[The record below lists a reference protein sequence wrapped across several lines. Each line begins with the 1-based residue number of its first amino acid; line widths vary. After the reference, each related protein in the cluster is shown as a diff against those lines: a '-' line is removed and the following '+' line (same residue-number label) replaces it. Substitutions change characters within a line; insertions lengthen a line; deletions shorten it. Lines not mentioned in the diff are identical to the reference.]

1 MRRLTVLLIGLLLIS
16 GADSLA
22 QRKKKATPE
31 TPKLDASLFVGLK
44 WRNIGPY
51 RGGRSVTSTGV
62 IQDPMTFYMGS
73 TGGGVWKTTDG
84 GISWNNIS
92 DGFFKTGTVGAI
104 AVAPSDPNVV
114 YVGMGEHAIRGVMTS
129 SGDGMYKST
138 DAGMTWK
145 HIGLPQS
152 FHIANIIVHPVNP
165 EVLYV
170 AVQGAQH
177 GPTSERGVY
186 RSMNGGTSWEKVLY
200 VNDQTGAASL
210 SMDPSNPRILYAAM
224 WQHMRYPWQMVSGGE
239 GSGLY
244 KSVDGGDNWTEMTEG
259 LPEKTGKMG
268 ISVSGANPNRVWA
281 VIEAE
286 GEKGGVYRSDDGGK
300 KWSQVNKNRVAIARS
315 WYYMEVFADPQ
326 DDNVVYVLNA
336 PVLKSI
342 DGGKSFTPIA
352 VPHGDNHHLW
362 VHPENNKIMVNSNDG
377 GANVTYNGGKSWSSQ
392 RQQPTSQFYRVIADE
407 QVPYYVYGGQQDNSA
422 IAIASRTNDQG
433 IDWKDWYS
441 VAGCESAYLAF
452 DPKNPVIVY
461 GGCYQGIIE
470 QWNMNSNEGKPI
482 KAYPELSL
490 GNLPAEFK
498 FRFNWNAPIISSQY
512 DRKTIYHAGN
522 MVFKTTDG
530 GINWEIIS
538 ADMTRNNKNQQVAGG
553 SPYTNEAAG
562 GENYNTIM
570 YLAESPH
577 QEGELW
583 SGSDDGLV
591 FITRDGGQ
599 NWKNITPAGMPEGIV
614 NSIDLS
620 DHQAGKAVIT
630 LMRYKF
636 NDLKPYVYMTKDYGT
651 TWKRIDS
658 GIKDPYTFTRVVR
671 EDKEV
676 EGLLYA
682 GTETGLYVSWNDG
695 QTWDRLQLNLPV
707 VPINDLMVHRGDL
720 IAATAGRSFWILDD
734 LGAIRQWN
742 SPTRSVLFKPK
753 DSYRI
758 LGGYQEK
765 PSPAV
770 GQNPP
775 SGVTFDYFLPEEL
788 ADSVELTVNI
798 KDLEGTLIRTYS
810 NQKVEAFK
818 SWPGGPPK
826 PKVLTAKKGI
836 NRFTWDFRKEA
847 LPSVD
852 GVFVY
857 GDYRGAVVAPGEY
870 VIEMVLTGDTMQVP
884 ARVLP
889 NPKIQASALE
899 YLEQQDYLAAIES
912 DIKSIHA
919 AVNAMRSAKSQLK
932 SYQKLLEDHE
942 EAVVLLDTAKSLLKA
957 IDEWEQELIQPSQ
970 KTFQDVIN
978 YNNKL
983 NAEFMQL
990 KSFIDVADPQVT
1002 QGAKDRFADLESEW
1016 KVFSDAKDEL
1026 VDQKM
1031 KQFNDMYRELALPA
1045 VIFKED

>member
-186 RSMNGGTSWEKVLY
+186 RSMNGGNSWEKVLY

-352 VPHGDNHHLW
+352 VPPWG
-362 VHPENNKIMVNSNDG
+362 
-377 GANVTYNGGKSWSSQ
+377 
-392 RQQPTSQFYRVIADE
+392 
-407 QVPYYVYGGQQDNSA
+407 
-422 IAIASRTNDQG
+422 
-433 IDWKDWYS
+433 
-441 VAGCESAYLAF
+441 
-452 DPKNPVIVY
+452 
-461 GGCYQGIIE
+461 
-470 QWNMNSNEGKPI
+470 
-482 KAYPELSL
+482 
-490 GNLPAEFK
+490 
-498 FRFNWNAPIISSQY
+498 
-512 DRKTIYHAGN
+512 
-522 MVFKTTDG
+522 
-530 GINWEIIS
+530 
-538 ADMTRNNKNQQVAGG
+538 
-553 SPYTNEAAG
+553 
-562 GENYNTIM
+562 
-570 YLAESPH
+570 
-577 QEGELW
+577 
-583 SGSDDGLV
+583 
-591 FITRDGGQ
+591 
-599 NWKNITPAGMPEGIV
+599 
-614 NSIDLS
+614 
-620 DHQAGKAVIT
+620 
-630 LMRYKF
+630 
-636 NDLKPYVYMTKDYGT
+636 
-651 TWKRIDS
+651 
-658 GIKDPYTFTRVVR
+658 
-671 EDKEV
+671 
-676 EGLLYA
+676 
-682 GTETGLYVSWNDG
+682 
-695 QTWDRLQLNLPV
+695 
-707 VPINDLMVHRGDL
+707 
-720 IAATAGRSFWILDD
+720 
-734 LGAIRQWN
+734 
-742 SPTRSVLFKPK
+742 
-753 DSYRI
+753 
-758 LGGYQEK
+758 
-765 PSPAV
+765 
-770 GQNPP
+770 
-775 SGVTFDYFLPEEL
+775 
-788 ADSVELTVNI
+788 
-798 KDLEGTLIRTYS
+798 
-810 NQKVEAFK
+810 
-818 SWPGGPPK
+818 
-826 PKVLTAKKGI
+826 
-836 NRFTWDFRKEA
+836 
-847 LPSVD
+847 
-852 GVFVY
+852 
-857 GDYRGAVVAPGEY
+857 
-870 VIEMVLTGDTMQVP
+870 
-884 ARVLP
+884 
-889 NPKIQASALE
+889 
-899 YLEQQDYLAAIES
+899 
-912 DIKSIHA
+912 
-919 AVNAMRSAKSQLK
+919 
-932 SYQKLLEDHE
+932 
-942 EAVVLLDTAKSLLKA
+942 
-957 IDEWEQELIQPSQ
+957 
-970 KTFQDVIN
+970 
-978 YNNKL
+978 
-983 NAEFMQL
+983 
-990 KSFIDVADPQVT
+990 
-1002 QGAKDRFADLESEW
+1002 
-1016 KVFSDAKDEL
+1016 
-1026 VDQKM
+1026 
-1031 KQFNDMYRELALPA
+1031 
-1045 VIFKED
+1045 